1 MIAMTSMTSN
11 PDSGALPLDGAPDLN
26 EDERLALRRLLRD
39 QERNTWALRQARWIV
54 PVIVSMVIGVY
65 HFIDWLVKHYK
76 P

>member
-1 MIAMTSMTSN
+1 MSN

-26 EDERLALRRLLRD
+26 ADERLALRRLLRD
-39 QERNTWALRQARWIV
+39 QERNNWALRKARWIV
-54 PVIVSMVIGVY
+54 PLIVSMVVGFY